1 MSYDTFQNITIQQME
16 SLIRLVEERSFSR
29 AAKKMYLTQPSL
41 TKHIKNLEES
51 INAKAV
57 NRKNTGISLTPEG
70 EILYGYAR
78 RIFKLM
84 DEAKEKIERVREDE
98 SGSIFI
104 SASTIPSTYILPHV
118 LNAFNKDYADI
129 HCYIQMNDSDAT
141 LNMILDNQ
149 AEIGFIGKPV
159 SGNKL
164 NIEPIWKDR
173 LVLVV
178 PEGHPWRWGK
188 KITMEELSL
197 EPFIIREKGSATRAI
212 LEDYLREKT
221 DMNLSNFNI
230 VCELGSSEAVKEAV
244 IAGLGISILSIHAVK
259 RELENG
265 LICEKTVEDCTI
277 ERNFYLI
284 YKKRLSLMKHHKL
297 FLDFVK
303 KSELDFPC

>member
-1 MSYDTFQNITIQQME
+1 MTYDFQNVTIQQME

-51 INAKAV
+51 VNARLV

-84 DEAKEKIERVREDE
+84 DEAKEKVERVREDE
-98 SGSIFI
+98 SGSVFI

-118 LNAFNKDYADI
+118 LNAFNKDYTDI
-129 HCYIQMNDSDAT
+129 HCYIKMNDSDAT

-164 NIEPIWKDR
+164 NIEPIWNDR
-173 LVLVV
+173 LVLAIPKGHRWVNKTVV
-178 PEGHPWRWGK
+178 TIDEVSR
-188 KITMEELSL
+188 
-197 EPFIIREKGSATRAI
+197 EPFVVREKGSATRSI
-212 LEDYLREKT
+212 MEEFLQKNTNKT
-221 DMNLSNFNI
+221 LSQFNV

-265 LICEKTVEDCTI
+265 LICERTVEDCII

-284 YKKRLSLMKHHKL
+284 YKKRFSLMKHHKL

-303 KSELDFPC
+303 KSELDFSC

>member
-1 MSYDTFQNITIQQME
+1 MPYDSFQNITIQQME
-16 SLIRLVEERSFSR
+16 SLIRLAEERSFSR

-51 INAKAV
+51 VNAMVV

-70 EILYGYAR
+70 KILYGYAR

-118 LNAFNKDYADI
+118 LNAFNKDYPDI
-129 HCYIQMNDSDAT
+129 HCYVQMNDSDAT

-149 AEIGFIGKPV
+149 AEIGFIGGHV
-159 SGNKL
+159 SSNKL
-164 NIEPIWKDR
+164 NVEPVWNDR
-173 LVLVV
+173 LVMVV
-178 PEGHPWRWGK
+178 PKGHRWSNEVVVT
-188 KITMEELSL
+188 IDQVSR
-197 EPFIIREKGSATRAI
+197 EPFIVREKGSATRLI
-212 LEDYLREKT
+212 LEEYLRKNT
-221 DMNLSNFNI
+221 DKILSQFNV

-265 LICEKTVEDCTI
+265 LICEKTVKDCTI

-284 YKKRLSLMKHHKL
+284 YKKRFNLMKHHKL

>member
-1 MSYDTFQNITIQQME
+1 MPYDSFRNITIQQME

-41 TKHIKNLEES
+41 TKHIKNLEEFV
-51 INAKAV
+51 NAKVV
-57 NRKNTGISLTPEG
+57 NRRNTGISLTPEG
-70 EILYGYAR
+70 KILYGYAR

-129 HCYIQMNDSDAT
+129 HCYVQMNDSEAT

-159 SGNKL
+159 SSNKL
-164 NIEPIWKDR
+164 NIEPIWNDR
-173 LVLVV
+173 LLMVV
-178 PEGHPWRWGK
+178 PKGHRWSN
-188 KITMEELSL
+188 IV
-197 EPFIIREKGSATRAI
+197 REKGSATRLI
-212 LEDYLREKT
+212 LEEYLRKNT
-221 DMNLSNFNI
+221 DKILSQFNV

-265 LICEKTVEDCTI
+265 LICEKTVEDCI
-277 ERNFYLI
+277 IKRNFYLI
-284 YKKRLSLMKHHKL
+284 YKKQLSLMKYHKL

-303 KSELDFPC
+303 KSKLDFPC

>member
-1 MSYDTFQNITIQQME
+1 MPYDSFQNITIQQME
-16 SLIRLVEERSFSR
+16 SLIRLAEERSFSR

-51 INAKAV
+51 VNAMVV

-70 EILYGYAR
+70 KILYAYAR

-118 LNAFNKDYADI
+118 LSAFNKDYADI
-129 HCYIQMNDSDAT
+129 CCYIQINDSDAT

-149 AEIGFIGKPV
+149 AEIGFIGRYV
-159 SGNKL
+159 SSNKL
-164 NIEPIWKDR
+164 NVESIWNDR
-173 LVLVV
+173 LVMVV
-178 PEGHPWRWGK
+178 PKEHRWSNK
-188 KITMEELSL
+188 AVVTIDQVSR
-197 EPFIIREKGSATRAI
+197 EPFIVREKGSATRAI

-221 DMNLSNFNI
+221 DINLSNFNI

-244 IAGLGISILSIHAVK
+244 IARLGISILSIHAVK

-265 LICEKTVEDCTI
+265 LIREKTVENCTI

-284 YKKRLSLMKHHKL
+284 YKKQFSLMKHHKL

-303 KSELDFPC
+303 KSKLDFPC